1 MLLVP
6 IVYHIPSPS
15 DMKFLLLWKFNQ
27 TSVLWLARQ
36 LQGISKPDCFLWIL
50 AQTSS
55 GSHCKMSFQLQT
67 ISYSLEFAHRQHFN
81 NINMYFI
88 SKKYNVFQFP
98 INSKCSVF
106 VFSLTLREPWSVAE
120 QQRLNF
126 LILSAFLWTRE
137 WYSESANCRVLA
149 WSWHL

>member
-6 IVYHIPSPS
+6 ILYHIPSPS

-27 TSVLWLARQ
+27 TFVLWLARQ

-88 SKKYNVFQFP
+88 LKNTMSSNFLLIRNALSLSFLWP
-98 INSKCSVF
+98 F
-106 VFSLTLREPWSVAE
+106 VSLGLW
-120 QQRLNF
+120 QRLNF